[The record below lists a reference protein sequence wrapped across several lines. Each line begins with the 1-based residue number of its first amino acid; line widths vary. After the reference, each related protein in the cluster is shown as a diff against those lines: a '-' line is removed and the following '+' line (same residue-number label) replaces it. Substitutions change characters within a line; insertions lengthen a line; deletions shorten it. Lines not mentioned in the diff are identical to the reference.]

1 MRVQWDRSSDMDD
14 QQRILIQNV
23 TMMAAHWLARGN
35 ELFEAGHIEL
45 AEKAYEKSQIFHDRM
60 NKLMGNG

>member
-1 MRVQWDRSSDMDD
+1 MDD